1 MSTATIAI
9 TSYPTSDNSHTGSQV
24 TRIKNTLSPNNMIG
38 RHLTTQSR
46 VKPPKKP
53 KKDKGHHYDEGNKR
67 QRIIGKAILL
77 ERSKHVPQGL
87 SSID

>member
-1 MSTATIAI
+1 
-9 TSYPTSDNSHTGSQV
+9 
-24 TRIKNTLSPNNMIG
+24 MIG

-46 VKPPKKP
+46 VKHPKSLIRIRDIIMMKATS
-53 KKDKGHHYDEGNKR
+53 DK
-67 QRIIGKAILL
+67 RIIGKAILL

>member
-1 MSTATIAI
+1 
-9 TSYPTSDNSHTGSQV
+9 
-24 TRIKNTLSPNNMIG
+24 MIG

-53 KKDKGHHYDEGNKR
+53 KKDKGHHYDEGDKR

>member
-1 MSTATIAI
+1 
-9 TSYPTSDNSHTGSQV
+9 
-24 TRIKNTLSPNNMIG
+24 MIG

-53 KKDKGHHYDEGNKR
+53 KKDKGHHYDEGDKQ

-77 ERSKHVPQGL
+77 ECSKHVPQGL
-87 SSID
+87 SSIDGNRCSNKAEVLA

>member
-1 MSTATIAI
+1 
-9 TSYPTSDNSHTGSQV
+9 
-24 TRIKNTLSPNNMIG
+24 MIG
-38 RHLTTQSR
+38 RHLTAQSR

-53 KKDKGHHYDEGNKR
+53 KKDKGHHYDEGDKQ